1 MGLLFSNVG
10 FAEII
15 KLGNCNY
22 TLFLKK
28 TGSDLADVNKKYEE
42 LAFEIDLEQGTVQQ
56 IKVWTDEA
64 FNIISNII
72 KGAVNIDKIEIYEY
86 KIKSARDEY
95 IETHELTNE
104 DAAYVK
110 TKLIINLKNNKIN
123 KQYRILVNHPALK
136 KNPKLRKE
144 LIETLQK
151 LPESFECDKSDDT
164 DIASGL
170 DDEKIIIIGSGS
182 GFFVTDQGHVVSNAH
197 VVGVCKKVKAYEAGK
212 EIYLD
217 ILATGMVNDIGLVKG
232 KFNNKQYLNIKT
244 DGAELGEQIVV
255 FGYPLSQEL
264 SDSVKLTQG
273 IVSSLSGLDNNY
285 SQIQIDAA
293 IQPGNSGGP
302 VLNMN
307 GQVIGIASAGLSK
320 LYMAQKAA
328 YIPENVNF
336 AVAAPVLTSFLKA
349 NKINVTTVPT
359 KIYSTKELAKIGE
372 PATIQLFCM
381 NTEAEYAKLKEADKH
396 SDVLLDLQ

>member
-1 MGLLFSNVG
+1 MKKAILILVMGLLFSNVG

-64 FNIISNII
+64 FNRISNII

-104 DAAYVK
+104 DVAYVK

-197 VVGVCKKVKAYEAGK
+197 VIGVCKKVKAYEEGK

-217 ILATGMVNDIGLVKG
+217 ILATDKVNDIGLVKAS
-232 KFNNKQYLNIKT
+232 LKT
-244 DGAELGEQIVV
+244 Q
-255 FGYPLSQEL
+255 
-264 SDSVKLTQG
+264 
-273 IVSSLSGLDNNY
+273 
-285 SQIQIDAA
+285 
-293 IQPGNSGGP
+293 
-302 VLNMN
+302 
-307 GQVIGIASAGLSK
+307 
-320 LYMAQKAA
+320 
-328 YIPENVNF
+328 
-336 AVAAPVLTSFLKA
+336 
-349 NKINVTTVPT
+349 
-359 KIYSTKELAKIGE
+359 
-372 PATIQLFCM
+372 
-381 NTEAEYAKLKEADKH
+381 NTLI
-396 SDVLLDLQ
+396 